1 MAKFFLNGEQ
11 KPYVQQTVYEL
22 LQSNGIDPEKHGV
35 AVAVNGE
42 VLPRTS
48 WKTTVINPGDRVEI
62 VTAVA
67 GG

>member
-1 MAKFFLNGEQ
+1 MISVNGQPQEFM
-11 KPYVQQTVYEL
+11 VESVEDL
-22 LQSNGIDPEKHGV
+22 LTRLDIQSRGV

-42 VLPRTS
+42 VVRRSQWSMTRVADES
-48 WKTTVINPGDRVEI
+48 VVEI